1 MQQDTCTIVVVME
14 IVVVMDGS
22 KGWSFLLL
30 LFQDIQLW
38 QPLFPCGI
46 NYDMIL
52 INYSLG
58 NTVMPSI
65 PFHVFTPIYIVPSE
79 KIPRY
84 LLIPIYRKALYHN
97 S

>member
-65 PFHVFTPIYIVPSE
+65 PFHVFTPIYSTVRKNTAILANTD
-79 KIPRY
+79 IPQS
-84 LLIPIYRKALYHN
+84 LI